1 MGIFNFCNKKSDNE
15 SAATVSLP
23 VVEPSEAKEEVK
35 SFAPV
40 KDETAKDEMAEN
52 KPLTVSYATGWPID
66 VIYGYLHKSYENK
79 GFDDAMLKSDLAF
92 RDLNMSLIKN
102 KILMVFREVN
112 LKYDVM
118 KQDMQTRIDNCNA
131 AGLLTT
137 VSELEKTLSTINSH
151 KEELRQLEM
160 DFRNNANE
168 ASIPLQSYDCG
179 FLRGI
184 ASIQMSGAS
193 GMAKA
198 PAMGSKSSMAL
209 NTAIA

>member
-1 MGIFNFCNKKSDNE
+1 MGIFNIFNKKSDNE

-35 SFAPV
+35 SVAPV
-40 KDETAKDEMAEN
+40 KEETAKEEAVET

-112 LKYDVM
+112 LNYDIM

-168 ASIPLQSYDCG
+168 ASIPLQSYNCG

-184 ASIQMSGAS
+184 ASIQISGAS
-193 GMAKA
+193 GRAKA
-198 PAMGSKSSMAL
+198 PVMGSKSSVAL

>member
-1 MGIFNFCNKKSDNE
+1 MGFFNFLNKKSDNE

-23 VVEPSEAKEEVK
+23 VVEPSEAKEEVE
-35 SFAPV
+35 SVAPV
-40 KDETAKDEMAEN
+40 KAEDSNVN

-66 VIYGYLHKSYENK
+66 VIYGYLHKNYEDK
-79 GFDDAMLKSDLAF
+79 GFADAMLKSDLAF
-92 RDLNMSLIKN
+92 RDLNMSLIRN

-112 LKYDVM
+112 LNYDVM
-118 KQDMQTRIDNCNA
+118 KQDLQVRIDNCNA

-137 VSELEKTLSTINSH
+137 VAEIEKTMSLINSH
-151 KEELRQLEM
+151 KEELKQLEI

-184 ASIQMSGAS
+184 ATIALSGAKGS
-193 GMAKA
+193 AVPQVPNINNVAAKQ
-198 PAMGSKSSMAL
+198 
-209 NTAIA
+209 AIA

>member
-1 MGIFNFCNKKSDNE
+1 MGIFNIFNKKSHNE

-35 SFAPV
+35 GVAPV
-40 KDETAKDEMAEN
+40 KEETAKKETVEN
-52 KPLTVSYATGWPID
+52 KSLTVSYATGWPID

-79 GFDDAMLKSDLAF
+79 GVDDAMLKSDLAF
-92 RDLNMSLIKN
+92 RDLNMNLIKN
-102 KILMVFREVN
+102 KILIVFREVN
-112 LKYDVM
+112 LNYDVM

-151 KEELRQLEM
+151 KEELRQLEL

-168 ASIPLQSYDCG
+168 ASIPLQSYNCG

-184 ASIQMSGAS
+184 ASIQVGAAS
-193 GMAKA
+193 GSVKS
-198 PAMGSKSSMAL
+198 PVMGSRSSMAL

>member
-1 MGIFNFCNKKSDNE
+1 MGIFNFFNKKGDNE

-35 SFAPV
+35 SVAPV
-40 KDETAKDEMAEN
+40 KEETAKEEKVEN

-92 RDLNMSLIKN
+92 RDLNMNLIKN

-118 KQDMQTRIDNCNA
+118 KQDMQTRIDTCNA

-151 KEELRQLEM
+151 KEELRQLEI

-184 ASIQMSGAS
+184 ASIQMGGAS

-198 PAMGSKSSMAL
+198 PVMGSKSSMAL

>member
-1 MGIFNFCNKKSDNE
+1 MGFFNIFGKKSNKGK
-15 SAATVSLP
+15 VMNISLP
-23 VVEPSEAKEEVK
+23 VAEPAEAKAEVENVAVTQEYK
-35 SFAPV
+35 N
-40 KDETAKDEMAEN
+40 DEK
-52 KPLTVSYATGWPID
+52 KHLTVSYATGWPID

-92 RDLNMSLIKN
+92 RDLNLN
-102 KILMVFREVN
+102 
-112 LKYDVM
+112 YDVM

-151 KEELRQLEM
+151 KEELRQLEI

-184 ASIQMSGAS
+184 ASIQMGGAS
-193 GMAKA
+193 RSANT
-198 PAMGSKSSMAL
+198 PVMGSKSSMTL